1 MGYHPSKER
10 LTIQSH
16 YIVMSKSSSSK
27 VSSAKI
33 AAAKP
38 LDLSRAKV
46 ATAALP
52 ARSIYEI
59 MGITSKEYRT
69 HDYATYQEDLK
80 SMTLHALH
88 EHAYEVGVAA
98 TEDRNHL
105 IDALERK
112 FLQEH
117 GRQGRAR
124 ETTEKTQA
132 QILREQALRALSH
145 GV

>member
-1 MGYHPSKER
+1 MRKSPSP
-10 LTIQSH
+10 
-16 YIVMSKSSSSK
+16 K

-33 AAAKP
+33 VAAKP
-38 LDLSRAKV
+38 LDLSKAKV

-59 MGITSKEYRT
+59 MGIASREYRT
-69 HDYATYQEDLK
+69 HDYGTYQEDLK

-98 TEDRNHL
+98 TEDRAHL

-112 FLQEH
+112 FIQEH

-124 ETTEKTQA
+124 EKVEKTPA
-132 QILREQALRALSH
+132 QELRDQALRALAH
-145 GV
+145 GA

>member
-1 MGYHPSKER
+1 
-10 LTIQSH
+10 
-16 YIVMSKSSSSK
+16 MSKSSSSK
-27 VSSAKI
+27 ESSAKTV
-33 AAAKP
+33 AEKP
-38 LDLSRAKV
+38 LDLSKAKV

-69 HDYATYQEDLK
+69 HDYATYQEDLQ

-98 TEDRNHL
+98 TEDRRHL

-112 FLQEH
+112 FIQEH
-117 GRQGRAR
+117 GRQGQTR
-124 ETTEKTQA
+124 ETIQKTQA
-132 QILREQALRALSH
+132 QTMRDQALRALSH